1 MSVREGTGNGRA
13 SVLGPTHPPLTGIR
27 AAGFSSDYL
36 QEGVYMA
43 EDDEDPKHMI
53 TPDGT

>member
-43 EDDEDPKHMI
+43 EEDEGPKHMI